1 MKVLF
6 CSSEVFPFAKTGGL
20 ADVSGSL
27 PLSLEKLGLEIKISM
42 PWYKG
47 IKPQKNF
54 EDFGI
59 SKIGKSIEVIF
70 IKNDE
75 YFNRD
80 GLYGTETGDYP
91 DNLERF
97 KFYCEKTLEIIK
109 KINFKPHII
118 HCNDWQTGLIPV
130 FLKFKLNSDE
140 FYKDIKTAF
149 TIHNL
154 AYQGLFEKEK
164 FPLLGLDQSLFSIDG
179 LEFYGKIN
187 ILKGALLFSDVLIT
201 VSPTY
206 SKEIQ
211 TPEFGCGLEGV
222 LRKRK
227 DNLFGILNGLDY
239 KIWDPKKD
247 KLIFN
252 TYDNKN
258 LRAKT
263 LNKIKLQ
270 SELGLKKDKD
280 LILLGFVGRLTEQK
294 GIDLICK
301 ALPQILNKKKFEV
314 IILGKGDESYHK
326 KLEELSKTLDKK
338 YFSLNI
344 KFDETLAHKIYAGC
358 DFFLMPSRFEPCGLG
373 QLISFKYGTIPIVH
387 STGGLK
393 DTVTDVF
400 SEKKGRGIVFYKME
414 LDCFMEALEK
424 SEILFKNKGLL
435 KEVRNRIMKLSFSW
449 LDSAKSYLE
458 IYNKCLS

>member
-140 FYKDIKTAF
+140 FYKDIKTVF

-424 SEILFKNKGLL
+424 SEVLFKNKRLL

-449 LDSAKSYLE
+449 LDSAKHYLE

>member
-140 FYKDIKTAF
+140 FYKDIKTVF

-424 SEILFKNKGLL
+424 SEVLFKNKRLL